1 MLYVL
6 YLSMLSMN
14 NNNVKKIKIGEI
26 ILKKK
31 KNNEFY
37 SPLNEKKNVLIHFQ
51 FTLFNKQKDFFFF
64 YYANV
69 IIVSRNEYLSK
80 KL

>member
-6 YLSMLSMN
+6 YLNMLSMN
-14 NNNVKKIKIGEI
+14 NNNIKKIKIGEI
-26 ILKKK
+26 ILKK

-51 FTLFNKQKDFFFF
+51 FTLFNK
-64 YYANV
+64 
-69 IIVSRNEYLSK
+69 
-80 KL
+80 

>member
-6 YLSMLSMN
+6 YLNMLSMN

-31 KNNEFY
+31 K
-37 SPLNEKKNVLIHFQ
+37 Q
-51 FTLFNKQKDFFFF
+51 
-64 YYANV
+64 
-69 IIVSRNEYLSK
+69 
-80 KL
+80 

>member
-31 KNNEFY
+31 K
-37 SPLNEKKNVLIHFQ
+37 
-51 FTLFNKQKDFFFF
+51 KQ
-64 YYANV
+64 
-69 IIVSRNEYLSK
+69 
-80 KL
+80 

>member
-31 KNNEFY
+31 K
-37 SPLNEKKNVLIHFQ
+37 Q
-51 FTLFNKQKDFFFF
+51 
-64 YYANV
+64 
-69 IIVSRNEYLSK
+69 
-80 KL
+80 

>member
-26 ILKKK
+26 ILKK